1 MLQSRHKLAVWDA
14 PAAEFFLAGL
24 TSGAVELPLEVE
36 RGTPRTCEEMLRAG
50 AVDIAMLPTVRALQ
64 MNEDYDVLSAVALV
78 SWEYPYARLVLKNGL
93 RGRIRTVA
101 SHPDDVQDAFLA
113 KVILKEHYDME
124 PDFVAA
130 EGGPR
135 EVLEGGEDAALLV
148 GNDVPTVR
156 TEGLSLDL
164 GQEWYELA
172 NYPMVWGLFAVRKG
186 EGSGP
191 MIKTLRS
198 AAEAAEEQRD
208 VWVQAREMPEGVHSF
223 FKDALRLRL
232 DRLAIASLTELEQFL
247 FYYNLADDVPE
258 VPFVYLEDEEDEE
271 SSGEG
276 DSEILL

>member
-14 PAAEFFLAGL
+14 PAAEFFLAGI
-24 TSGAVELPLEVE
+24 TSGAAALPLEVE
-36 RGTPRTCEEMLRAG
+36 RGTPRSCEEMLRTG
-50 AVDIAMLPTVRALQ
+50 AVDIALLPTVRALQ

-78 SWEYPYARLVLKNGL
+78 SWQYPYARLVLKNGL

-101 SHPDDVQDAFLA
+101 SHPDDVQEAFLS

-130 EGGPR
+130 EGTPR
-135 EVLEGGEDAALLV
+135 EVLAGDEDAALLV
-148 GNDVPTVR
+148 GNDVPTIR

-186 EGSGP
+186 AGTGA
-191 MIKTLRS
+191 MIETLRR
-198 AAEAAEEQRD
+198 AAEAAEEQRG
-208 VWVQAREMPEGVHSF
+208 VWTQAREMPEEVHSF
-223 FKDALRLRL
+223 FREALRLRL
-232 DRLAIASLTELEQFL
+232 GRLAFASLTELEQFL
-247 FYYNLADDVPE
+247 FYYDLADDVPE
-258 VPFVYLEDEEDEE
+258 VPFVYVEDEEDEDGGRE
-271 SSGEG
+271 D